1 MFIQELTYLNLI
13 EVRKLIIY
21 FSIQTLLSLDST
33 SFELNFNLITKQI
46 PRNIFRFA

>member
-21 FSIQTLLSLDST
+21 FSIQTLLSLGYT